1 MDFLTYHIVVN
12 WDPFSDIL
20 YSSILGFQARSIHP
34 KKCVSDG
41 QIFLLLPSS
50 GQVEVEIESLG
61 KKNQDQAS
69 YSGRGCH
76 QQILNELQ

>member
-41 QIFLLLPSS
+41 QMFLLLPSS
-50 GQVEVEIESLG
+50 GQVEVEIETL
-61 KKNQDQAS
+61 KNVV
-69 YSGRGCH
+69 
-76 QQILNELQ
+76 ITFLNKIIYVNSQ